1 MIRLKSLL
9 FEQAGYNWNSCK
21 AWRNSGGT
29 SYWNGE
35 DGRPKITTKVN
46 DAGFYLQYEGRG
58 SGYAIA
64 HADNS
69 KGDSLHQAFTV
80 VMCECN
86 PYLMEGGLKPD
97 IQNIQTNCSTDSG
110 IYNLNIWIPFLKTE
124 DKKIYQVARRG
135 GWGHT
140 GGKSDLPK
148 PGSLPDY
155 EGPVTIVTTTGKS
168 KITEYF
174 ISFSLKKK
182 STKKKIDSPEVT
194 IDTADTVT
202 KEKQRLVKD
211 KDSII
216 VSDKLLKRPMLFK
229 KTSQVVDTIK

>member
-35 DGRPKITTKVN
+35 NGRPKITTKVN
-46 DAGFYLQYEGRG
+46 DAGFYLKYEGRG

-69 KGDSLHQAFTV
+69 AGDSLHQAFTV

-97 IQNIQTNCSTDSG
+97 IQNIRTNCSVNSG
-110 IYNLNIWIPFLKTE
+110 IYNLNIWIPFIKME
-124 DKKIYQVARRG
+124 DGKIYQVSRRG

-140 GGKSDLPK
+140 GGKSDLPQ
-148 PGSLPDY
+148 PGSLPDL
-155 EGPVTIVTTTGKS
+155 EGPVTVITTTGNG

-174 ISFSLKKK
+174 ISFSLKGKSKPPKQKVVAPVDTKPTIGVIKK
-182 STKKKIDSPEVT
+182 EKQHLAKDKESPKKLTQVTKTSRT
-194 IDTADTVT
+194 IDTI
-202 KEKQRLVKD
+202 R
-211 KDSII
+211 
-216 VSDKLLKRPMLFK
+216 
-229 KTSQVVDTIK
+229 

>member
-9 FEQAGYNWNSCK
+9 FEQAGYNWTACK
-21 AWRNSGGT
+21 SWRNAGG
-29 SYWNGE
+29 SSHWNGE

-46 DAGFYLQYEGRG
+46 DAGFHLKYEGRG
-58 SGYAIA
+58 SGFAIA
-64 HADNS
+64 HANNS

-86 PYLMEGGLKPD
+86 PYLMKGGLKPN
-97 IQNIQTNCSTDSG
+97 IQNIETNCSVDSG

-124 DKKIYQVARRG
+124 DAKIYQVARRG

-148 PGSLPDY
+148 PGSLSDY
-155 EGPVTIVTTTGKS
+155 EGPVTIVTTTGNS

-174 ISFSLKKK
+174 ISFSLDKK
-182 STKKKIDSPEVT
+182 SVNKKVSSPDVT
-194 IDTADTVT
+194 INENYIYITTPIGAEPNETFCIIKT
-202 KEKQRLVKD
+202 KGGNYKA
-211 KDSII
+211 
-216 VSDKLLKRPMLFK
+216 FYA
-229 KTSQVVDTIK
+229 VD

>member
-21 AWRNSGGT
+21 AWRNSGGL

-35 DGRPKITTKVN
+35 DDRPKITTKVN

-58 SGYAIA
+58 KGYAIA

-69 KGDSLHQAFTV
+69 TGDSLHQAFTV

-86 PYLMEGGLKPD
+86 PYLMKGGLKPD
-97 IQNIQTNCSTDSG
+97 VNNIQTNCSLESVQPD
-110 IYNLNIWIPFLKTE
+110 IYNLNIWIPFIKM
-124 DKKIYQVARRG
+124 DDAKIYQVARRG

-140 GGKSDLPK
+140 GGKSKLPA

-155 EGPVTIVTTTGKS
+155 EGPITIVTSTGRGN
-168 KITEYF
+168 ITEYF
-174 ISFSLKKK
+174 IAFSIKDKPIA
-182 STKKKIDSPEVT
+182 TDT
-194 IDTADTVT
+194 IDVAKTDNVL
-202 KEKQRLVKD
+202 RKD
-211 KDSII
+211 KESTSVNKIPKKQYSKI
-216 VSDKLLKRPMLFK
+216 LKTK
-229 KTSQVVDTIK
+229 SVK

>member
-21 AWRNSGGT
+21 AWRSSGGL

-46 DAGFYLQYEGRG
+46 GAGFYLKYKGRG
-58 SGYAIA
+58 TGYAIA

-69 KGDSLHQAFTV
+69 TGDSLHQAFTV

-86 PYLMEGGLKPD
+86 PYLMKGGLKPD
-97 IQNIQTNCSTDSG
+97 IQNIRTNCSVDSG
-110 IYNLNIWIPFLKTE
+110 IYNLNIWIPFIKMQ
-124 DKKIYQVARRG
+124 DGKVYQVARRG

-140 GGKSDLPK
+140 GGKSDLPA
-148 PGSLPDY
+148 PGSLSDY
-155 EGPVTIVTTTGKS
+155 EGPITIVTTTGNG

-174 ISFSLKKK
+174 ISFS
-182 STKKKIDSPEVT
+182 T
-194 IDTADTVT
+194 
-202 KEKQRLVKD
+202 KD
-211 KDSII
+211 KPVKTQQSSNKIKSI
-216 VSDKLLKRPMLFK
+216 DDL
-229 KTSQVVDTIK
+229 